1 MTAKEYLRQ
10 IAVLD
15 AKIKRRQTE
24 IEELKTAATHI
35 TTMFDE
41 NKIQVQSS
49 GRADDKIADIVT
61 RWMTMEQNVAEML
74 DQLMN
79 LRHKIIGEIHQL
91 TDDRYIRILEMR
103 YVDRE
108 TFEQIAVNMQ
118 YDIRWIYRLHGYA
131 LQEFA
136 NKHLASESHD

>member
-35 TTMFDE
+35 TTVFDE
-41 NKIQVQSS
+41 NKIQSS
-49 GRADDKIADIVT
+49 GRADDKIANIVT
-61 RWMTMEQNVAEML
+61 RWIAMEHQVAEML
-74 DQLMN
+74 EQLID

>member
-35 TTMFDE
+35 TTVFDE
-41 NKIQVQSS
+41 NKIQSS
-49 GRADDKIADIVT
+49 GRADDKIANIVT
-61 RWMTMEQNVAEML
+61 RWIAMEHQVTEML
-74 DQLMN
+74 DQLMT

-103 YVDRE
+103 YLDLC
-108 TFEQIAVNMQ
+108 TFEQIAVTMHM
-118 YDIRWIYRLHGYA
+118 DIRHIFRLHGYA
-131 LQEFA
+131 LQEFTKR
-136 NKHLASESHD
+136 NMS

>member
-35 TTMFDE
+35 TTTLDE
-41 NKIQVQSS
+41 NKVWTAGGSN
-49 GRADDKIADIVT
+49 DKIADIVT
-61 RWMTMEQNVAEML
+61 RWVVMEQNVAEML
-74 DQLMN
+74 DQLMT

-136 NKHLASESHD
+136 KKHLTSESHV

>member
-35 TTMFDE
+35 TTVFDE
-41 NKIQVQSS
+41 NKIQTS
-49 GRADDKIADIVT
+49 GRSDDKIANIVT
-61 RWMTMEQNVAEML
+61 RWIAMEHQVAEML
-74 DQLMN
+74 EQLMD

-108 TFEQIAVNMQ
+108 TFEQIAVTMHM
-118 YDIRWIYRLHGYA
+118 DIRHIFRLHGYA
-131 LQEFA
+131 LQEFTQ
-136 NKHLASESHD
+136 KILS

>member
-35 TTMFDE
+35 TTVFDE
-41 NKIQVQSS
+41 NKIQSS
-49 GRADDKIADIVT
+49 GRADDKIANIVT
-61 RWMTMEQNVAEML
+61 RWITMEHQVAEML
-74 DQLMN
+74 EQLMD

-131 LQEFA
+131 LQEFTQ
-136 NKHLASESHD
+136 KHLASESHV

>member
-15 AKIKRRQTE
+15 AKIQRRQIE

-41 NKIQVQSS
+41 NKVWTAGGSN
-49 GRADDKIADIVT
+49 DKIADIVI
-61 RWMTMEQNVAEML
+61 RWVVMEQNVAEMM

-118 YDIRWIYRLHGYA
+118 YDIRWIYRLHGFA
-131 LQEFA
+131 LQEFTQ
-136 NKHLASESHD
+136 KHLTSESHV

>member
-49 GRADDKIADIVT
+49 GRADDKIANIVT
-61 RWMTMEQNVAEML
+61 RWVVMEQNVAEML

-91 TDDRYIRILEMR
+91 TDDRYIQILEMR
-103 YVDRE
+103 YLDLC
-108 TFEQIAVNMQ
+108 TFEQIAVTMHM
-118 YDIRWIYRLHGYA
+118 DIRHIFRLHGYA
-131 LQEFA
+131 LQEFTKR
-136 NKHLASESHD
+136 NMS

>member
-24 IEELKTAATHI
+24 IEELKAAATHI
-35 TTMFDE
+35 TTVFDE
-41 NKIQVQSS
+41 NKVWTA
-49 GRADDKIADIVT
+49 GGANDKIADIVT
-61 RWMTMEQNVAEML
+61 RWVVMEQNVAEML
-74 DQLMN
+74 DQLMD

>member
-35 TTMFDE
+35 TTTLDE
-41 NKIQVQSS
+41 NKVWAAGGSN
-49 GRADDKIADIVT
+49 DKIADIVT
-61 RWMTMEQNVAEML
+61 RWVVMEQNVAEMV
-74 DQLMN
+74 DQLMI

-118 YDIRWIYRLHGYA
+118 YDIRWVYRLHGFA
-131 LQEFA
+131 LQEFTQ
-136 NKHLASESHD
+136 KHLASESHV

>member
-35 TTMFDE
+35 TTTLDE
-41 NKIQVQSS
+41 NKVWTVGGSN
-49 GRADDKIADIVT
+49 DKIADIVT
-61 RWMTMEQNVAEML
+61 RWVVMEQNVAEMV
-74 DQLMN
+74 DQLMT

-118 YDIRWIYRLHGYA
+118 YDIRWVYRLHGFA
-131 LQEFA
+131 LQEFTQ
-136 NKHLASESHD
+136 KHLTSESHD

>member
-41 NKIQVQSS
+41 NKVQSS
-49 GRADDKIADIVT
+49 GRSDDKMASLVT
-61 RWMTMEQNVAEML
+61 KWVTLEREVARMV
-74 DQLMN
+74 DQLIE
-79 LRHKIIGEIHQL
+79 LRHRIIGEIHQL

-108 TFEQIAVNMQ
+108 TFEQIAVTMHM
-118 YDIRWIYRLHGYA
+118 DIRHIFRLHGYA

-136 NKHLASESHD
+136 KRNMS

>member
-35 TTMFDE
+35 TTVFDE
-41 NKIQVQSS
+41 NKIQSS
-49 GRADDKIADIVT
+49 GRADDKIANIVT

-74 DQLMN
+74 DQLMT

-108 TFEQIAVNMQ
+108 TFEQIAVTMHM
-118 YDIRWIYRLHGYA
+118 DIRHIFRLHGYA
-131 LQEFA
+131 LQEFTQ
-136 NKHLASESHD
+136 KILS

>member
-35 TTMFDE
+35 TTVFDE
-41 NKIQVQSS
+41 NKVWTA
-49 GRADDKIADIVT
+49 GGANDKIADIVT
-61 RWMTMEQNVAEML
+61 RWVVMEQNVAEML
-74 DQLMN
+74 DQLMD